1 MKNKLSKLLN
11 IILLVIILFPFSKVS
26 AETWNYELYSV
37 NLRGLLPNVPSMG
50 SYQIKDNR
58 YLDIGDK
65 HGSHS
70 GVPVFWFHQLYNGSS
85 YYYGYCLHAGLP
97 TVHGT
102 NVVMHDGF
110 SGIKSANPNVTLN
123 DKHKEILEN
132 IVASGYQGQD
142 VDKIMDVLLADSN
155 NGHVCKAGKKTEC
168 LQMIATQILVWEVL
182 DGART
187 SYNYVPDTNPATSPY
202 NKIVNAEA
210 NGELLTE
217 YKNILDAARSLSSE
231 GTIPSGLQNSPI
243 TLIWND
249 NNQRY
254 EYKKLDIGA
263 YDYYKLDPIG
273 SLSSSNKFFD
283 TSESKKSN
291 SSNLEVSQYADE
303 KGETHY
309 VDIYSDSYIEKSYE
323 IFFRLTKGQTRD
335 NSLDFRWFEFPKQS
349 PTDNTQY
356 QNVLLGDY
364 KKTYERS
371 IKVITEEG
379 KINFTKI
386 DSNTLRP
393 LKGAIF
399 ELRKCNA
406 NQTVCN
412 SDVQKI
418 DLTTTTD
425 KEITLRKSGWY
436 LLVETKTPEGYEK
449 LKDILVQVEI
459 KDGRANIINSNDT
472 ERKIRNEND
481 DDSKVVLLNDSKEF
495 YIQKIDGKTEKAI
508 KGATFQ
514 IKDSNGNLLKF
525 TKTNDVYRYS
535 KDGTI
540 TDIVDQNYNTY
551 QITLL
556 PAGEYTIV
564 ETNVPYPYTLA
575 KNQIDREIKIKV
587 DKEYNVFRYNK
598 DSKKYDPTSN
608 ATIIVK
614 NYKTKVELLKY
625 GNNGNPLPGVIF
637 ELYDS
642 KKQNQITIKS
652 LGNGNYEYD
661 ESQTTPIQL
670 VTNNDGNIIVHYLPE
685 GTYYFK
691 EIKTIE
697 GYEIDKDLEWTEV
710 KVSVTD
716 ETEGVPK
723 TKTITNAK
731 GEFCFYK
738 IDEDG
743 NYLNG
748 GLFKLQVYNE
758 KIAKFED
765 VALEYL
771 EKDKMFT
778 IDTTGKSDIYTFETI
793 SNGQTCFKEMNAKG
807 RYRVVEIDAPE
818 GFILPKVSE
827 MDAEIVINENGYAI
841 GSAVI
846 INKKITVG
854 EGAEAQAE
862 LIINI
867 STGQERINYIII
879 ISVLLV
885 IITGLFI
892 IRKKIDKK

>member
-1 MKNKLSKLLN
+1 MKNKLLKLLN

-26 AETWNYELYSV
+26 AETWKHEQLSL
-37 NLRGLLPNVPSMG
+37 NLNFLPDVPDVG
-50 SYQIKDNR
+50 SYHIN
-58 YLDIGDK
+58 GDK
-65 HGSHS
+65 YLHINKTTVNGSTYTA
-70 GVPVFWFHQLYNGSS
+70 FWLHQLNNGAN
-85 YYYGYCLHAGLP
+85 YYHGYCLNVGLP
-97 TVHGT
+97 VDNTTVT
-102 NVVMHDGF
+102 MHKGF
-110 SGIKSANPNVTLN
+110 EDLKSNFT
-123 DKHKEILEN
+123 KEVFSSQQRQLLEN
-132 IVASGYQGQD
+132 IVASGYQNGSGQVIGTIMD
-142 VDKIMDVLLADSN
+142 GFHNCIDKIACS
-155 NGHVCKAGKKTEC
+155 EI
-168 LQMIATQILVWEVL
+168 IATQILIWEVT
-182 DGART
+182 DYART
-187 SYNYVPDTNPATSPY
+187 SYKAIPEVNTDSSPY
-202 NKIVNAEA
+202 NMIVNAPGNVTLKEKYNEILKKA
-210 NGELLTE
+210 ESLTGS
-217 YKNILDAARSLSSE
+217 ID
-231 GTIPSGLQNSPI
+231 TIPSGLRKSPI

-254 EYKKLDIGA
+254 EYKELNIGE
-263 YDYYKLDPIG
+263 YDYYSLGFTG

-283 TSESKKSN
+283 KTESKKSN

-303 KGETHY
+303 EGETHY
-309 VDIYSDSYIEKSYE
+309 VDIYADSYIENSYE
-323 IFFRLTKGQTRD
+323 IFFKLTKGEMSSG
-335 NSLDFRWFEFPKQS
+335 SLDFRWFEFPEKGR
-349 PTDNTQY
+349 

-364 KKTYERS
+364 TKTYERS

-412 SDVQKI
+412 SDVQEI
-418 DLTTTTD
+418 DLTTTTN

-459 KDGRANIINSNDT
+459 ENGRAKIINFNDT
-472 ERKIRNEND
+472 EGKIKREED

-495 YIQKIDGKTEKAI
+495 YIQKIEGKTNKAI

-540 TDIVDQNYNTY
+540 TDIVDPNYNTY

-564 ETNVPYPYTLA
+564 ETNVPYPYTLP

-587 DKEYNVFRYNK
+587 DKEYNVSQYNK
-598 DSKKYDPTSN
+598 DSKKYVPTTN
-608 ATIIVK
+608 ATIIVE
-614 NYKTKVELLKY
+614 NYKTKVVLLKY
-625 GNNGNPLPGVIF
+625 GNKGKPLPGVIF

-661 ESQTTPIQL
+661 KSQTTPIQL
-670 VTNNDGNIIVHYLPE
+670 ITNNDGNIIVHYLPE

-691 EIKTIE
+691 EIQTVE

-710 KVSVTD
+710 EVSVTD
-716 ETEGVPK
+716 GNDGISELEP
-723 TKTITNAK
+723 ITNAK

-862 LIINI
+862 LIVNI
-867 STGQERINYIII
+867 STGQERIHYTIII
-879 ISVLLV
+879 GILLV